1 MKRGILL
8 GLLIGVGGLTMA
20 VAGFQNPPAGQGRGD
35 GRGRGP
41 QGPPV
46 ADIEKVKDNLYM
58 ITGGGGNTAAY
69 ITDGG
74 VVLVDTKLANWGQAI
89 MDKVKT
95 VTDKPV
101 TTIINTHTHGD
112 HTGSNEFFGA
122 SVEIVAHANTKT
134 NMEKMDAFKND
145 KSVFLPKKTFNDKLT
160 LGKGKDEINLYY
172 FGPAHTSGD
181 AWVVFKSL
189 RVLHSGDAFAG
200 KTTPIIDAMN
210 GGSAVNYG
218 KTLAKAASTLKDVD
232 TIITGHSPRMTPAD
246 LKEYAD
252 FNSEFV
258 TWVQGEIKAG
268 KSVDDAAAEYK
279 IPAKYGERYQ
289 INTFLGGIKGNIQTA
304 YNELRK

>member
-1 MKRGILL
+1 
-8 GLLIGVGGLTMA
+8 
-20 VAGFQNPPAGQGRGD
+20 
-35 GRGRGP
+35 
-41 QGPPV
+41 
-46 ADIEKVKDNLYM
+46 
-58 ITGGGGNTAAY
+58 
-69 ITDGG
+69 
-74 VVLVDTKLANWGQAI
+74 
-89 MDKVKT
+89 
-95 VTDKPV
+95 
-101 TTIINTHTHGD
+101 
-112 HTGSNEFFGA
+112 
-122 SVEIVAHANTKT
+122 
-134 NMEKMDAFKND
+134 MDAFKND